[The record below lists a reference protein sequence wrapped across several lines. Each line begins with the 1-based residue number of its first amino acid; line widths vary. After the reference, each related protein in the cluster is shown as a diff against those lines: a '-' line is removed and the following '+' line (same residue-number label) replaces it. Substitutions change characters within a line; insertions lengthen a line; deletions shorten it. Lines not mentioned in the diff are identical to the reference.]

1 MIIEWWLAVALM
13 SLLIIAASGL
23 FIRSGARAET
33 LAVEGNSRD
42 IDNLCLYQ
50 QRLEELNKLLTS
62 GEIDQATFD
71 ELVDEAQRQILAE
84 TGEITEAAASS
95 QSGGLN
101 KSSSGSKALIIATSI
116 FIPLT
121 ALLLYLPQ
129 GLSLGGSLD
138 WDVAAKLKA
147 LETAG
152 DERQRQKALL
162 SLADFIDKSVPLSR
176 GREDLL
182 RLQAEV
188 YSAVGKN
195 DQAVRIYRGL
205 LERDKENA
213 TLTAYLAQAIYLR
226 DATVSASNA
235 PASPNANPH
244 NSETVVF
251 SAEASQ
257 LLKQA
262 LQLDPQQYLALSLS
276 GMQAF
281 TEQRFPAAIKHWQAA
296 LLVYGENSP
305 QSTTIKN
312 GIQAAQRRLL
322 ATNGIEAAKAH
333 VNILSNNGANNPN
346 ANTGANIR
354 VRISIDPEQLL
365 QDDAADTPVFVFA
378 RAVNG
383 PRMPLAA
390 KRLTLADLPIELLM
404 TENDRMA
411 TQSIA
416 GQSAV
421 IVGARLARS
430 GQPIAQAGD
439 SQSDELSIAVMDT
452 PQAAKVVELKIKHR
466 Q

>member
-1 MIIEWWLAVALM
+1 MMIEWWLAVALM
-13 SLLIIAASGL
+13 SLLIIATSGL
-23 FIRSGARAET
+23 FIRTGARAET
-33 LAVEGNSRD
+33 LAIESNTRD
-42 IDNLCLYQ
+42 IDNLRLYQ

-62 GEIDQATFD
+62 GEIDQPTFD
-71 ELVDEAQRQILAE
+71 ELIDEAQRQILAE
-84 TGEITEAAASS
+84 TGEISAVHASS
-95 QSGGLN
+95 KSDGLD
-101 KSSSGSKALIIATSI
+101 KSSTGSKGLIVAISI

-121 ALLLYLPQ
+121 ALVLYLPQ

-147 LETAG
+147 LEAAG

-162 SLADFIDKSVPLSR
+162 SLADFIDKSVPLTR

-188 YSAVGKN
+188 YGAVGKN
-195 DQAVRIYRGL
+195 DQAVIIYRGL
-205 LERDKENA
+205 LERDNENA
-213 TLTAYLAQAIYLR
+213 ALIAFLAQAIYLR
-226 DATVSASNA
+226 DATTSTSAQA
-235 PASPNANPH
+235 NANP
-244 NSETVVF
+244 NDSQAVGF
-251 SAEASQ
+251 SPEVSQ

-276 GMQAF
+276 GMRAF
-281 TEQRFPAAIKHWQAA
+281 TEQRYPAAIKHWQAA

-305 QSTTIKN
+305 QSTTLKN
-312 GIQAAQRRLL
+312 GIQAAQSRLL
-322 ATNGIEAAKAH
+322 ATNGLDAANGPADTS
-333 VNILSNNGANNPN
+333 LNNRPN
-346 ANTGANIR
+346 RPSANTTANIR
-354 VRISIDPEQLL
+354 VRVSIDPDQLL
-365 QDDAADTPVFVFA
+365 PNDAADTPVFVFA

-390 KRLTLADLPIELLM
+390 KRLTLADLPVELLI
-404 TENDRMA
+404 TENDKMA

-416 GQSAV
+416 GQSEV

-439 SQSDELSIAVMDT
+439 SQSEELSIAVMDT
-452 PQAAKVVELKIKHR
+452 PQAAKVVELKIKVR

>member
-1 MIIEWWLAVALM
+1 MMIEWWLAVALM
-13 SLLIIAASGL
+13 SLLIIAASSL
-23 FIRSGARAET
+23 FIRTGARAET
-33 LAVEGNSRD
+33 LAIESNTRD
-42 IDNLCLYQ
+42 IDNLRLYQ

-62 GEIDQATFD
+62 GEIDQSTFD

-84 TGEITEAAASS
+84 TGEISAAQTSS
-95 QSGGLN
+95 KSDGLD
-101 KSSSGSKALIIATSI
+101 KSSTGSKGLIIAISI
-116 FIPLT
+116 LIPLT
-121 ALLLYLPQ
+121 ALALYLPQ

-162 SLADFIDKSVPLSR
+162 SLADFIDRSVPLTR

-188 YSAVGKN
+188 YGAVGKN

-205 LERDKENA
+205 LERDNENA
-213 TLTAYLAQAIYLR
+213 ALIAFLAQAIYLR
-226 DATVSASNA
+226 DATTSASA
-235 PASPNANPH
+235 QANANP
-244 NSETVVF
+244 NDSQAVGF
-251 SAEASQ
+251 STEASQ

-281 TEQRFPAAIKHWQAA
+281 AEQRYPAAIKHWQAA
-296 LLVYGENSP
+296 LLIYGENSP
-305 QSTTIKN
+305 QSTTLTN
-312 GIQAAQRRLL
+312 GIQAAQSRLL
-322 ATNGIEAAKAH
+322 TTNGLDAANAQADTS
-333 VNILSNNGANNPN
+333 LNNRPISPS
-346 ANTGANIR
+346 ANTTANIR
-354 VRISIDPEQLL
+354 VRVSIDPEQLL
-365 QDDAADTPVFVFA
+365 PNDAADTPVFVFA

-390 KRLTLADLPIELLM
+390 KRLTLADLPVELLI
-404 TENDRMA
+404 TENDKMA

-416 GQSAV
+416 GQSEV

-439 SQSDELSIAVMDT
+439 SQSEELAIAVMDT
-452 PQAAKVVELKIKHR
+452 PQAAKVVELKINDR